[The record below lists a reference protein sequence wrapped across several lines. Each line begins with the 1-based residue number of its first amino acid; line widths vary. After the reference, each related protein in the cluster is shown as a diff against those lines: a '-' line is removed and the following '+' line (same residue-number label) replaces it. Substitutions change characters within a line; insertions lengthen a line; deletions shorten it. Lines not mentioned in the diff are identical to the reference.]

1 MYSDKVVIDAS
12 YKSNPVT
19 TKPVNIKYKKTLEKV
34 LQRGDNRRRL
44 LVNQTCSCKTESY
57 NWTNVSKI
65 ASLTS
70 QSSPNRSKILCM
82 KKRFPKAL
90 LVGMTKGGTTALMSF
105 INEHPTIVA
114 RTVRPF
120 DTRYFNH
127 YYDDKSYDWY
137 KNLMPCS
144 YAHQI
149 TVSRCTEYF
158 FTSSVPE
165 RVRAFDPSMKLI
177 VIVREPVARALS
189 QYVMWKY
196 QAEYRIG
203 NFSFEDAIT
212 AGPNKDIDPTSRLI
226 VVSNY
231 QRHMQIWL
239 KYFNLSQF
247 LILDSLTFVTNPV
260 KELNKLED
268 FLGVDRFFTENNFVY
283 NAKRQKYCVL
293 SRDGVA
299 KCQHK
304 KKGMPHPPLKKDLKI
319 KLENFF
325 KPRNNMFFK
334 MINKSYDW
342 GY

>member
-1 MYSDKVVIDAS
+1 
-12 YKSNPVT
+12 
-19 TKPVNIKYKKTLEKV
+19 
-34 LQRGDNRRRL
+34 
-44 LVNQTCSCKTESY
+44 
-57 NWTNVSKI
+57 
-65 ASLTS
+65 
-70 QSSPNRSKILCM
+70 
-82 KKRFPKAL
+82 
-90 LVGMTKGGTTALMSF
+90 
-105 INEHPTIVA
+105 
-114 RTVRPF
+114 
-120 DTRYFNH
+120 
-127 YYDDKSYDWY
+127 
-137 KNLMPCS
+137 
-144 YAHQI
+144 
-149 TVSRCTEYF
+149 
-158 FTSSVPE
+158 
-165 RVRAFDPSMKLI
+165 MKLI
-177 VIVREPVARALS
+177 VIVREPIARALS

-239 KYFNLSQF
+239 KYFNLSQI

-299 KCQHK
+299 KCQHE
-304 KKGMPHPPLKKDLKI
+304 KKGIPHPAIEKGLKI

-325 KPRNNMFFK
+325 RPRNNMFFK